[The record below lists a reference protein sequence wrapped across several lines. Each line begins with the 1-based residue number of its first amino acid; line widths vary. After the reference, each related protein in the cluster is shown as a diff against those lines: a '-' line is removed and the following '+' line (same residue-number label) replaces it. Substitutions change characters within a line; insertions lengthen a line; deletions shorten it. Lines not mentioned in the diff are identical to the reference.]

1 MSTSF
6 DAVKRYVFERLQKE
20 LSADLFFHDLH
31 HTKDDVLPAAER
43 LAEKEGVTGNDLLL
57 LRTAALYHDI
67 GYVEQY
73 DQHELI
79 SAKIASETLPGF
91 GYSSEQI
98 DRVRKIILATQMQE
112 VDGGHVQLAD
122 SDDKLQ
128 KIMCDADLDAL
139 GRDDCFMLGHN
150 LRREW
155 NSRGMSLGLREWYEF
170 QLKFLENHTYF
181 TEAARSLR
189 EPGKQKSIEELKTLL
204 GRT

>member
-1 MSTSF
+1 MGSPF
-6 DAVKRYVFERLQKE
+6 DAVKRYVFERLKKE
-20 LSADLFFHDLH
+20 LSANLFYHDLQ

-43 LAEKEGVTGNDLLL
+43 LAEKEGVTGNELLL

-91 GYSSEQI
+91 GYVSEQI
-98 DRVRKIILATQMQE
+98 DRVRNMILATQMRE
-112 VDGGHVQLAD
+112 IDGKHVQQAD
-122 SDDKLQ
+122 SNDKLQ
-128 KIMCDADLDAL
+128 EIMCDADLDAL

-170 QLKFLENHTYF
+170 QLIFLENHTYL
-181 TEAARSLR
+181 TEAAKSLR
-189 EPGKQKSIEELKTLL
+189 EPGKQKNIEELKTLL
-204 GRT
+204 GRN

>member
-43 LAEKEGVTGNDLLL
+43 LAEKEGITGNELLL

-91 GYSSEQI
+91 GYSPEQI
-98 DRVRKIILATQMQE
+98 DRVRKIILATQMRE
-112 VDGGHVQLAD
+112 VDGEHVQLAD

>member
-1 MSTSF
+1 MSTNF

-20 LSADLFFHDLH
+20 LSGDLFFHDLH

-43 LAEKEGVTGNDLLL
+43 LAEREGVTGDDLLL

-79 SAKIASETLPGF
+79 SAKIASETLPSF

-112 VDGGHVQLAD
+112 TDGRHVQLAD

-128 KIMCDADLDAL
+128 EIMCDADLDAL

-150 LRREW
+150 LRREL
-155 NSRGMSLGLREWYEF
+155 NSRGMSLGLRDWYEF
-170 QLKFLENHTYF
+170 QLRFLENHTYF
-181 TEAARSLR
+181 TEAARTSR
-189 EPGKQKSIEELKTLL
+189 EAGKQKHIEELNTLL